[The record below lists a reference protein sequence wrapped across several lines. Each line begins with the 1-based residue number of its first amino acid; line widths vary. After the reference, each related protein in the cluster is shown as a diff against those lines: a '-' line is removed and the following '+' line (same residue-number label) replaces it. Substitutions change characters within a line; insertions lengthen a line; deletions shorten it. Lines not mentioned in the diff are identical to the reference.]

1 MTSKLRLLAGA
12 LALAAGS
19 VLASDAGAQEATP
32 PDSATTHRLP
42 AIVSRGS
49 TESLFGRI
57 WNMQERRYE
66 VLRLMHENRL
76 LAEELRRHDKH
87 IAKLEVRL
95 DSLRAIER
103 EKQQQI
109 ARIDSLTAET
119 RAQRLALEA
128 RLRAMEET
136 VARKGGRQ

>member
-1 MTSKLRLLAGA
+1 MTSRIRLLAGA
-12 LALAAGS
+12 LTLAAAS
-19 VLASDAGAQEATP
+19 VFASDAGAQQAS
-32 PDSATTHRLP
+32 PDSATHRLP
-42 AIVSRGS
+42 AVVSRAS
-49 TESLFGRI
+49 NESVFSRI

-66 VLRLMHENRL
+66 VIRLMHENRL

-103 EKQQQI
+103 EKQLQI
-109 ARIDSLTAET
+109 ARLDSLTAAT
-119 RAQRLALEA
+119 RAQRLALEN
-128 RLRAMEET
+128 RIRAMEET

>member
-1 MTSKLRLLAGA
+1 MTSKLRLFAGA
-12 LALAAGS
+12 TALAAGCI
-19 VLASDAGAQEATP
+19 LASDAGAQQAAP
-32 PDSATTHRLP
+32 PDSASHRLP
-42 AIVSRGS
+42 AVVSRANN
-49 TESLFGRI
+49 ESMFSRI

-95 DSLRAIER
+95 DSLRAVER
-103 EKQQQI
+103 AKQQQI
-109 ARIDSLTAET
+109 ARIDSLTAAT
-119 RAQRLALEA
+119 RAQRLELEG
-128 RLRAMEET
+128 RLRAMEEM

>member
-1 MTSKLRLLAGA
+1 MSSRIRKFAGA
-12 LALAAGS
+12 VALAAGCTF
-19 VLASDAGAQEATP
+19 AAEAGAQQASA
-32 PDSATTHRLP
+32 PDSSTHRLP

-49 TESLFGRI
+49 SESMFSRI

-66 VLRLMHENRL
+66 VIRLMHENRVL
-76 LAEELRRHDKH
+76 VEELRRHDRH

-103 EKQQQI
+103 EKQRQI

-119 RAQRLALEA
+119 RAQRKALET
-128 RLRAMEET
+128 RLRAMEEI
-136 VARKGGRQ
+136 VARKDRTR